1 MKGTVVVGF
10 VDTAV
15 GRAAVDAAVRE
26 CQLRSARLVVV
37 SSVTGG
43 PGNELYA
50 QRDAVARLTDEVAQ
64 AGTEMDVREYARGN
78 ELLVNT
84 IPKVQFTLI
93 CADEHVDGI
102 VDIICNAART
112 GAVGDGK
119 IWVEP
124 VEEVIRIRTGEHGP
138 AAV

>member
-1 MKGTVVVGF
+1 M
-10 VDTAV
+10 
-15 GRAAVDAAVRE
+15 
-26 CQLRSARLVVV
+26 
-37 SSVTGG
+37 
-43 PGNELYA
+43 
-50 QRDAVARLTDEVAQ
+50 
-64 AGTEMDVREYARGN
+64 RGN

-102 VDIICNAART
+102 VEIICNAART

-119 IWVEP
+119 TGSEP

-138 AAV
+138 AGVRIDSLPSATLKYCNEAQEVLRCGWTDYGA

>member
-1 MKGTVVVGF
+1 MKKI
-10 VDTAV
+10 TAIV
-15 GRAAVDAAVRE
+15 RAEKLEVLKDALFA
-26 CQLRSARLVVV
+26 A
-37 SSVTGG
+37 
-43 PGNELYA
+43 
-50 QRDAVARLTDEVAQ
+50 
-64 AGTEMDVREYARGN
+64 DVRGMTINQVQGCGAQHGWKEYVRGN

-138 AAV
+138 AACRIDHLSSATLKCCNEAQDLRCGWTDYGS

>member
-1 MKGTVVVGF
+1 MQGCG
-10 VDTAV
+10 
-15 GRAAVDAAVRE
+15 
-26 CQLRSARLVVV
+26 
-37 SSVTGG
+37 
-43 PGNELYA
+43 A
-50 QRDAVARLTDEVAQ
+50 QH
-64 AGTEMDVREYARGN
+64 GWKEYARGN

-102 VDIICNAART
+102 VEDLLQLLAPCR
-112 GAVGDGK
+112 GDGK

>member
-78 ELLVNT
+78 DPATDLLEV
-84 IPKVQFTLI
+84 
-93 CADEHVDGI
+93 A
-102 VDIICNAART
+102 
-112 GAVGDGK
+112 
-119 IWVEP
+119 
-124 VEEVIRIRTGEHGP
+124 EEVNADLIVIGLRRRSP
-138 AAV
+138 AGKLLLGSNAQKILLESDIPVLAVKPSQR

>member
-1 MKGTVVVGF
+1 MKKI
-10 VDTAV
+10 TAIV
-15 GRAAVDAAVRE
+15 RAEKLEVLKDA
-26 CQLRSARLVVV
+26 
-37 SSVTGG
+37 
-43 PGNELYA
+43 
-50 QRDAVARLTDEVAQ
+50 
-64 AGTEMDVREYARGN
+64 
-78 ELLVNT
+78 LLVNT

-138 AAV
+138 SAV

>member
-1 MKGTVVVGF
+1 MHGDDEARILRIGL
-10 VDTAV
+10 
-15 GRAAVDAAVRE
+15 
-26 CQLRSARLVVV
+26 QLA
-37 SSVTGG
+37 
-43 PGNELYA
+43 PEA
-50 QRDAVARLTDEVAQ
+50 
-64 AGTEMDVREYARGN
+64 
-78 ELLVNT
+78 
-84 IPKVQFTLI
+84 
-93 CADEHVDGI
+93 ADEHVDGI

>member
-1 MKGTVVVGF
+1 
-10 VDTAV
+10 
-15 GRAAVDAAVRE
+15 RARATN
-26 CQLRSARLVVV
+26 C
-37 SSVTGG
+37 SSTPSHGC
-43 PGNELYA
+43 
-50 QRDAVARLTDEVAQ
+50 
-64 AGTEMDVREYARGN
+64 
-78 ELLVNT
+78 
-84 IPKVQFTLI
+84 VQFTLI

>member
-37 SSVTGG
+37 SSVNGG

-78 ELLVNT
+78 DPATDLLEV
-84 IPKVQFTLI
+84 
-93 CADEHVDGI
+93 A
-102 VDIICNAART
+102 
-112 GAVGDGK
+112 
-119 IWVEP
+119 
-124 VEEVIRIRTGEHGP
+124 EEVNADLIVIGLRRRSPVGKLILGSNAQRILLDAPTP
-138 AAV
+138 VLAVKST

>member
-1 MKGTVVVGF
+1 MLF
-10 VDTAV
+10 
-15 GRAAVDAAVRE
+15 
-26 CQLRSARLVVV
+26 RS
-37 SSVTGG
+37 
-43 PGNELYA
+43 
-50 QRDAVARLTDEVAQ
+50 
-64 AGTEMDVREYARGN
+64 
-78 ELLVNT
+78 
-84 IPKVQFTLI
+84 

>member
-1 MKGTVVVGF
+1 MKKI
-10 VDTAV
+10 TAIV
-15 GRAAVDAAVRE
+15 RQEKLEVLKDALLAA
-26 CQLRSARLVVV
+26 
-37 SSVTGG
+37 
-43 PGNELYA
+43 
-50 QRDAVARLTDEVAQ
+50 
-64 AGTEMDVREYARGN
+64 DVRGMTINQVQGCGAQHGWKEYARGN

-93 CADEHVDGI
+93 CADEHIDGI

>member
-78 ELLVNT
+78 DPATDLLEV
-84 IPKVQFTLI
+84 
-93 CADEHVDGI
+93 A
-102 VDIICNAART
+102 
-112 GAVGDGK
+112 
-119 IWVEP
+119 
-124 VEEVIRIRTGEHGP
+124 EEVNADLIVIGLRRRSPVGKLILGSNAQRILLDAPTP
-138 AAV
+138 VLAVKST

>member
-1 MKGTVVVGF
+1 MRPRGNWCRP
-10 VDTAV
+10 DTALLNAALSNGNGAAILETARQRARN
-15 GRAAVDAAVRE
+15 GREIRE
-26 CQLRSARLVVV
+26 QGSRER
-37 SSVTGG
+37 
-43 PGNELYA
+43 A
-50 QRDAVARLTDEVAQ
+50 QH
-64 AGTEMDVREYARGN
+64 GWKEYVRGN